1 MGWDLKCSRPRC
13 GQMTWAAN
21 IVDLVADHR
30 DAHGWFLCSCGAHAS
45 VERKF
50 ALQEPGEEWEPHLR
64 GIVPLGSAG
73 EIYQPFV
80 FLVSYGATDPV
91 VDVWFS
97 YYKDMRPSGGRL
109 KFGYGPGGPPV
120 LGKEQI
126 LDLVSAL
133 IRRNVLTADEVTAA
147 VARAET
153 P

>member
-1 MGWDLKCSRPRC
+1 MN
-13 GQMTWAAN
+13 WAAN

-50 ALQEPGEEWEPHLR
+50 DLQEPGEVWEPHLR
-64 GIVPLGSAG
+64 GIVPLGDAG

-80 FLVSYGATDPV
+80 FLVSYGATEPV

-109 KFGYGPGGPPV
+109 KFGNGPGGTPV
-120 LGKEQI
+120 LRKVQI
-126 LDLVSAL
+126 LDLVSSL
-133 IRRNVLTADEVTAA
+133 VRNKVLDAEEVAAA
-147 VARAET
+147 VARGET
-153 P
+153 QCLER